1 LYFTMFAKTSLALL
15 AGPVL
20 LASAFPEIA
29 KMVEEKRMQERQVT
43 PQIIPFPEYPGTPN
57 HALFNQFD
65 PNLQLVNTSG
75 EHEWR
80 APGPGDIRGPCA
92 GLNAAANHG
101 FIQRDGVVDAASINT
116 GLWEAYGLDKTATI
130 FLETATAF
138 FNGDPISGKWSI
150 GPHSDKTSS
159 LPPILGDALG
169 NETGIC
175 AYGHLRSEGDASI
188 TRGDWLAPE
197 MNSNCR
203 SYPVYLQALFDLANK
218 RANGMITP
226 RVLAEHSNMRKQ
238 QSIATNPFY
247 FSPAYAGVAFTFGAH
262 MFAFHLLA
270 NHSAEEPRGF
280 LTQDVFMDFFSYKRD
295 ANGELV
301 YKYGYERIPDN
312 WYKRH
317 PLDPWTL
324 ADIGISTAQQCAA
337 YPQNCQV
344 GGNTGTVN
352 SFSGVNA
359 GNITGGFL
367 QTFEDLS
374 DPAKTGC
381 FIAQAV
387 QADTPS
393 FLSKVLG
400 GAALQAA
407 LAAVDTRLIPSLEPL
422 KALGGGCVG
431 VPAGRSMFE
440 YGINFPGANF
450 ETEGPRSGL

>member
-1 LYFTMFAKTSLALL
+1 MLAKTSIVLLGGPALL
-15 AGPVL
+15 V
-20 LASAFPEIA
+20 SAFPEIA
-29 KMVEEKRMQERQVT
+29 RMVAEKRIQERQIQT
-43 PQIIPFPEYPGTPN
+43 PQILEFPEFPGTPN

-65 PNLQLVNTSG
+65 PELQLVNTTG
-75 EHEWR
+75 DHEWR

-101 FIQRDGVVDAASINT
+101 YLQRDGVVDAQSINT
-116 GLWEAYGLDKTATI
+116 GLWQAFGLDKTATI
-130 FLETATAF
+130 FLETATSF
-138 FNGDPISGKWSI
+138 FNGDPISGRWSI
-150 GPHSDKTSS
+150 GPHSDKTSA
-159 LPPILGDALG
+159 LPPVIGDLLG

-203 SYPVYLQALFDLANK
+203 SYPEYMQELFDLANK
-218 RANGMITP
+218 RTGGNITP
-226 RVLAEHSNMRKQ
+226 RVLAEHSNNRKKH
-238 QSIATNPFY
+238 SIATNPFY

-262 MFAFHLLA
+262 MFAYSLLA
-270 NHSAEEPRGF
+270 NHSATEPRGF
-280 LTQDVFMDFFSYKRD
+280 LTQEVFMDFFSYKRD
-295 ANGELV
+295 DSGALS

-324 ADIGISTAQQCAA
+324 ADIAVSTAQQCAA
-337 YPQNCQV
+337 YPSNCQV

-352 SFSGVNA
+352 SFSGVDA
-359 GNITGGFL
+359 GDITGGL
-367 QTFEDLS
+367 IQTFEDLS

-407 LAAVDTRLIPSLEPL
+407 LAAVDLRLIPALEPL
-422 KALGGGCVG
+422 KAVGGGCVG
-431 VPAGRSMFE
+431 VPPGKSMFE
-440 YGINFPGANF
+440 YGINFPGANL
-450 ETEGPRSGL
+450 ETEGPRPGY